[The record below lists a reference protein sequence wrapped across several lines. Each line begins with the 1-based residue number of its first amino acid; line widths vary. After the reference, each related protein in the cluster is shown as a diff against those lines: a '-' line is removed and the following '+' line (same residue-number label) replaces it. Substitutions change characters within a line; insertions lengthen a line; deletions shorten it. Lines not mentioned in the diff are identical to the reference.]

1 MSYPEF
7 FDRVEKIVMYEPL
20 GEFLGSGGVCE
31 IGFADVVKL
40 SGHSCPTVSGA
51 YLMTLYAL
59 KALHCE
65 TETPI
70 RGNIKVEMSGKKN
83 DGVVGVIANVV
94 SYITGAKEEDG
105 FKGLGG
111 VFARNNLLFF
121 NGKSKGKIR
130 FTRLDTGK
138 IVDVS
143 FDVSKLKLPLLDN
156 ILMQKALQNQATQE
170 EIEEFAKQWQDRVK
184 EILLSYKEK
193 AIQIIK

>member
-1 MSYPEF
+1 MLYPEF
-7 FDRVEKIVMYEPL
+7 FDSVEKIVLYEPL

-40 SGHSCPTVSGA
+40 SGHSCPTVTGA
-51 YLMTLYAL
+51 YLMSLYAL
-59 KALHCE
+59 KALHNGN
-65 TETPI
+65 ETPI
-70 RGNIKVEMSGKKN
+70 RGNIKVEMRGKKS

-121 NGKSKGKIR
+121 NAKSKGEIR

-143 FDVSKLKLPLLDN
+143 YDLGNLYLPELDSA
-156 ILMQKALQNQATQE
+156 LMQKALQNRATKE
-170 EIEEFAKQWQDRVK
+170 ETELFGKQWQARVK
-184 EILLSYKEK
+184 EILLKHKEK
-193 AIQIIK
+193 AIKIH

>member
-1 MSYPEF
+1 MLYPEF
-7 FDRVEKIVMYEPL
+7 FDSVEKIVLYEPL

-40 SGHSCPTVSGA
+40 SGHSCPTVTGA
-51 YLMTLYAL
+51 YLMSLYAL
-59 KALHCE
+59 KALHKE
-65 TETPI
+65 NETPI
-70 RGNIKVEMSGKKN
+70 RGNIKVEMRGKKS

-121 NGKSKGKIR
+121 NAKSKGEIR

-143 FDVSKLKLPLLDN
+143 YDLGNLYLPELDSS
-156 ILMQKALQNQATQE
+156 LMQKALQNRATQE
-170 EIEEFAKQWQDRVK
+170 ETELFGKQWQARVK
-184 EILLSYKEK
+184 EILLNHKEK
-193 AIQIIK
+193 AIKIH